1 MKSCDR
7 IASIKLL
14 KQKVDLY
21 VQLEASGS
29 LGKEDLVK
37 YRQAL
42 LDLDK
47 LQRME
52 DGFQDIMQFAF
63 NYFKGSESSDL
74 LQDHT
79 PSPPFHWELANT
91 FREAVMSKGPSKK
104 LIVAPR
110 SHSKSTLISNI
121 GICWLICYA
130 EDVQRYYW
138 ILLGD
143 TERTAMVQLNT
154 VKNSIEENAKIK
166 ADFGDL
172 TTKTWNSLE
181 IIAGNPGH
189 FIKVMAAGT
198 GAALRGTRYLAH
210 RPNLIGDDLEG
221 PSDVSTPEQI
231 NKTLTWFDQT
241 LTNIGSPKDSCQIIV
256 GTVLHYQS
264 LLATLA
270 NTRPEW
276 DAQMYKALVNYPDNM
291 DLWNKWSKIYHS
303 RNEGSTPME
312 ATRIA
317 GDKALAFY
325 EAHEEAMNQGA
336 TVLWPERMPLYEIMR
351 QRTVNPYSFS
361 TELQNEPIDTE
372 TQVFKNYTTYDPS
385 EFNLDDLTIICGVDP
400 SLKETKRSD
409 PSAILTVGKSKQ
421 GIHYV
426 LDVDCKKR
434 APDQIIDDL
443 LNKAKTFNY
452 KWVSIEAI
460 QFQQFFAD
468 EVKKRS
474 AIAGLYLSVR
484 EFKSTV
490 KKEMR
495 IASIEP
501 LVTNGYIRFSAS
513 QLVGELGD
521 QLRYFPKVK
530 HDDILDCLSQIVEQ
544 DRRKSGRGSISG
556 F

>member
-7 IASIKLL
+7 VAAIKLL
-14 KQKVDLY
+14 RQKISLY
-21 VQLEASGS
+21 EQLEASKS

-47 LQRME
+47 LQRIE
-52 DGFQDIMQFAF
+52 EGFQDIMSFAF
-63 NYFKGSESSDL
+63 SYFNGSESGDL
-74 LQDHT
+74 LQEHT
-79 PSPPFHWELANT
+79 PSPPFHWELADT
-91 FREAVMSKGPSKK
+91 FREAAMSKVPSKK

-130 EDVQRYYW
+130 EDVGRYFW

-154 VKNSIEENAKIK
+154 VKNALEENERLK

-172 TTKTWNSLE
+172 TSKTWNSLE
-181 IIAGNPGH
+181 IIAGTPGH
-189 FIKVMAAGT
+189 LTKIMSAGT
-198 GAALRGTRYLAH
+198 GGALRGIRYLAH
-210 RPNLIGDDLEG
+210 RPNLICDDLE
-221 PSDVSTPEQI
+221 SESNVSTPEQI
-231 NKTLTWFDQT
+231 QKTLTWFDQT
-241 LTNIGSPKDSCQIIV
+241 LGNIGSPKDSCQIIV

-276 DAQMYKALVNYPDNM
+276 DAKMYKALVSYPDNM
-291 DLWNKWSKIYHS
+291 HLWDKWAKIYHS
-303 RNEGSTPME
+303 RSEGNNAME

-317 GDKALAFY
+317 GEKAQQFY
-325 EAHEEAMNQGA
+325 DENKEAMDQGA
-336 TVLWPERMPLYEIMR
+336 EVLWPERMPLYEIMR

-372 TQVFKNYTTYDPS
+372 TQVFKQYTTYDPS
-385 EFNLDDLTIICGVDP
+385 EINIDELSIIAGIDP
-400 SLKETKRSD
+400 SLKETRRSD

-421 GIHYV
+421 GIYYV
-426 LDVDCKKR
+426 LDVDCRKR
-434 APDQIIDDL
+434 APDQIINDL
-443 LNKAKTFNY
+443 FMKCKTFNY

-468 EVKKRS
+468 EVRKRS
-474 AIAGLYLSVR
+474 AMAGLYLSVK
-484 EFKSTV
+484 EFKSAV

-495 IASIEP
+495 ISSIEP
-501 LVTNGYIRFSAS
+501 LVTNGYIRFTAS
-513 QLVGELGD
+513 QLVGETGD
-521 QLRYFPKVK
+521 QLKFFPKVK
-530 HDDILDCLSQIVEQ
+530 NDDILDCLSQIIEQ
-544 DRRKSGRGSISG
+544 DRRKSGRGSISSI
-556 F
+556 